1 MLIDR
6 SPRWL
11 VSKDRHEE
19 ALDILIKYHAEG
31 DASAELPHVE
41 LAEIQAALKIE
52 NESRARGWGELFQ
65 TKGMRHRSLVAGAL
79 GLFVQFSGNVSAF
92 LAGSSTARQQQQSH
106 CSAQSE
112 FHRDPWIRF

>member
-65 TKGMRHRSLVAGAL
+65 TKGMRHRSLVAAAL

-92 LAGSSTARQQQQSH
+92 LSSRSKGRLQPQDR
-106 CSAQSE
+106 CSLQ
-112 FHRDPWIRF
+112 RWY